1 MGIQKDDDNPQF
13 LTGGGE
19 MGRLTSEKD
28 WSKTSLGA
36 MQFWPQSLRTTL
48 SIILNSKF
56 PMFLWWGPELICFY
70 NDAYRPSLGQNG
82 KHPSILGMKAEE
94 AWTEIWHIIKPL
106 INQVLS
112 GGESIWSEDQLIPI
126 YRNGKIEDVYW
137 TFSYSPVND
146 ESGKPAGVL
155 VTCTETTSKIIT
167 LRELEESKNELEFAI
182 DATELGTWDYNPITN
197 KFSANER
204 LKKWFGLP
212 SNEQVELSH
221 AINAIHESDRQR
233 VITAIQ
239 KALDFSSGGNYDI
252 EYAII
257 HPGTKKETN
266 VRAKGRA
273 WFNEDKIVYRFN
285 GTLEDVTEQT
295 IANRKAA
302 QFEQN
307 IRNMIL
313 DAPIGICV
321 LDASTLIS
329 ETVNDSFIEVAGKPY
344 EAIAGKFYWDVFTEA
359 KPYYEAALEKVVKN
373 GIPFYANE
381 VELTL
386 VRHGIKE
393 NVFVTFVYAPIRNIN
408 GEVNKV
414 AVWVVDNTQQVMA
427 RQEIQKG
434 VDKLNVVIEASD
446 LGTFELDLIT
456 DSIDCSER
464 FNQIFGYENE
474 ENISHAQFLA
484 QLHPDDVFIRNEAF
498 KKALQT
504 GTLHYQS
511 RVFTG
516 DALIKWIEVK
526 GQIFFDEQHNPK
538 MLLGTCRDI
547 TEEKKRIQE
556 HQFFSDELEKQVQQ
570 RTIELIESN
579 KLLKDSEER
588 YHLMVEEVQDYA
600 ILYLNREGIVENWN
614 TGAEKIKGYKASEII
629 GKSFSN
635 FYTEED
641 RKNNLPQKLLERAAQ
656 TGRARQEGWRVRKD
670 GSLFWASVVIT
681 AVHNEK
687 NDVIGFSKVTHDLTE
702 KKDADDKLKK
712 TASELEQ
719 KNIVLEKMN
728 KELQS
733 FAYISSHDLQEPLR
747 KIQTFAGRLL
757 ETEHSNLTD
766 NGKDQF
772 KRMQNAAERMQTLID
787 DLLAYSRTNSA
798 EKKYEKTDLNKI
810 VEQVEAE
817 LKEELQQKCATI
829 EAIDLCEVNI
839 IPFQFRQILHNLIS
853 NALKFSNPGQP
864 LLIRIKSEIAYG
876 IDLKNDQ
883 LSDTAKYCHIS
894 ISDNGIGF
902 EQQYSE
908 KIFELF
914 QRLHSR
920 MEYHGTGI
928 GLAIVKKII
937 ENHDGIITATGELN
951 KGATF
956 DIYIPAINQ
965 PFF

>member
-1 MGIQKDDDNPQF
+1 MGIQKDDDFPQF

-19 MGRLTSEKD
+19 MGKLTREKD
-28 WSKTSLGA
+28 WSKTSLGS

-106 INQVLS
+106 IDQVLS
-112 GGESIWSEDQLIPI
+112 GGEATWSEDQLIPI
-126 YRNGKIEDVYW
+126 FRNGKIEDVYW

-146 ESGKPAGVL
+146 ESDKPAGVL

-167 LRELEESKNELEFAI
+167 LHELEESKNELEFAI

-212 SNEQVELSH
+212 SNEQIELNH
-221 AINAIHESDRQR
+221 AINAIFESDRQR
-233 VITAIQ
+233 VTTAIQ
-239 KALDFSSGGNYDI
+239 KALDFSSGGKYDI
-252 EYAII
+252 EYTII

-273 WFNEDKIVYRFN
+273 WFNEKKTAYRFN
-285 GTLEDVTEQT
+285 GTLEDVTEQR

-302 QFEQN
+302 QVEQN

-321 LDASTLIS
+321 LDAFTLIS
-329 ETVNDSFIEVAGKPY
+329 EIVNDSFIEVAGKSY
-344 EAIAGKFYWDVFTEA
+344 EAIAGKFYWDTFSEA
-359 KPYYEAALEKVVKN
+359 RPYYEAALEKVVKD

-386 VRHGIKE
+386 VRHGNKE
-393 NVFVTFVYAPIRNIN
+393 NVFVTFVYAPIRNTN
-408 GEVNKV
+408 GEVNKI
-414 AVWVVDNTQQVMA
+414 AVWVVDNTQQVIA

-464 FNQIFGYENE
+464 FNQIFGYATE
-474 ENISHAQFLA
+474 EKISHAQFLA
-484 QLHPDDVFIRNEAF
+484 QLHPGDIFTRNEAF
-498 KKALQT
+498 KKALED
-504 GTLHYQS
+504 GALHYQS
-511 RVFTG
+511 RIF
-516 DALIKWIEVK
+516 ARNKLIKWIEVK
-526 GQIFFDEQHNPK
+526 GQVFFDEQHNPK
-538 MLLGTCRDI
+538 ILLGTCRDI
-547 TEEKKRIQE
+547 TEEKTHIQE

-570 RTIELIESN
+570 RTKELIESN
-579 KLLKDSEER
+579 RLLKDSEER

-614 TGAEKIKGYKASEII
+614 AGAEKIKGYKAAEII
-629 GKSFSN
+629 GKSFFN

-641 RKNNLPQKLLERAAQ
+641 RKNNLPQKLLKQAIQ

-670 GSLFWASVVIT
+670 GSLFWASVLIT

-702 KKDADDKLKK
+702 KKDAEDRLKK
-712 TASELEQ
+712 SAAELEQ
-719 KNIVLEKMN
+719 KNIVLEKIN

-757 ETEHSNLTD
+757 DTEYSNLTE

-772 KRMQNAAERMQTLID
+772 KRMQHAAERMQTLID
-787 DLLAYSRTNSA
+787 DLLTYSRTNSA
-798 EKKYEKTDLNKI
+798 ERKYEKTDLNKI
-810 VEQVEAE
+810 VEQVKAE
-817 LKEELQQKCATI
+817 LKEELQQKYATI
-829 EAIDLCEVNI
+829 EAINLCEINI
-839 IPFQFRQILHNLIS
+839 IPFQFRQLLHNLIS
-853 NALKFSNPGQP
+853 NALKFSKPEQP
-864 LLIRIKSEIAYG
+864 PQIKIESKIVRGTEF
-876 IDLKNDQ
+876 KNNQ
-883 LSDTAKYCHIS
+883 LSDKMWYCQIS

-902 EQQYSE
+902 EQHYSE

-914 QRLHSR
+914 QRLHGR

-928 GLAIVKKII
+928 GLAIVKKIV
-937 ENHDGIITATGELN
+937 ENHNGIITATSELN

-956 DIYIPAINQ
+956 DIYIPAPSQ
-965 PFF
+965 PDF